1 MTYPERGECVVIK
14 RKVTEN
20 SGDPRSGPENPPTA
34 LRPTRRALLAGGLG
48 ITALIALPDVLAG
61 SPAYAAQPAAGS
73 STPAAPHFFLYGTTG
88 PRTRAGVE
96 DRNSPGVGSNLA
108 SNVVTGLDLA
118 PVKSADGSTLALVST
133 SPTGSSRSV
142 TLTLVDTQSGVTTS
156 SRTLALPDASSAASI
171 LTKPVFAGPDTVV
184 LLVAVSEPSQ
194 PRTIRKTPATGREAD
209 TTGYTWT
216 THHQVAYFDRGKS
229 AFSGPYPLRLGSNPY
244 LALTDAAADSTHLYL
259 WAVQDYSRIR
269 LGRGTAHRSLTTEF
283 FAIPLG
289 SGTPAVVTAS
299 RGPWPSGAGARILS
313 TGHVARVLTGRD
325 LELYSPADGS
335 LRTVSLAP
343 MHEVGAAKP
352 GAITLDSL
360 PNGNVLIT
368 NSAFGRATVVDPAA
382 RFATVAVA
390 DYPRVPYPVRG
401 ASVSCDGTT
410 LYTLGARDT
419 GGLNAYRLTNGS
431 LTASYSHGETY
442 TGVYQLTGGN
452 LLTLTA
458 GQQTGLSFFT
468 PGLERVATAA
478 SDVLVA
484 GVY

>member
-1 MTYPERGECVVIK
+1 MAIR
-14 RKVTEN
+14 RHVTEG
-20 SGDPRSGPENPPTA
+20 SRGFRSGPENPLTAPT
-34 LRPTRRALLAGGLG
+34 PTRRAVLAGGLG

-61 SPAYAAQPAAGS
+61 SPAYAAQRTAVGG

-88 PRTRAGVE
+88 PRTHAGVE
-96 DRNSPGVGSNLA
+96 DRKSPGTGASSA

-133 SPTGSSRSV
+133 SSTGASRSV
-142 TLTLVDTQSGVTTS
+142 TLTLVDTQSGATTA
-156 SRTLALPDASSAASI
+156 RKTLALPDASSAASI
-171 LTKPVFAGPDTVV
+171 LTRPVFAGPDTVV

-194 PRTIRKTPATGREAD
+194 PRAVRKTPATGRETV

-216 THHQVAYFDRGKS
+216 TRHQVAYFDRGRS
-229 AFSGPYPLRLGSNPY
+229 TFNGPHPVRLGSNPY

-259 WAVQDYSRIR
+259 WAVQDYSRVL
-269 LGRGTAHRSLTTEF
+269 LGKGAAHTSLTTEF

-289 SGTPAVVTAS
+289 SGTPAAAAAS
-299 RGPWPSGAGARILS
+299 RGPWPSGANARILA
-313 TGHVARVLTGRD
+313 TGHVARVLAGRD

-360 PNGNVLIT
+360 PNGNAVIT
-368 NSAFGRATVVDPAA
+368 NSALGRATVVDPAA
-382 RFATVAVA
+382 QFATVVVA

-401 ASVSCDGTT
+401 ASVSADGTT
-410 LYTLGARDT
+410 LYTLGARGT
-419 GGLNAYRLTNGS
+419 GGLNAYRMSDGS
-431 LTASYSHGETY
+431 LTASYTHGETY
-442 TGVYQLTGGN
+442 TGVYQMAGGN

-468 PGLERVATAA
+468 PGLEPVATAA
-478 SDVLVA
+478 TDVLVA

>member
-1 MTYPERGECVVIK
+1 MVVK
-14 RKVTEN
+14 RHVTK
-20 SGDPRSGPENPPTA
+20 GADGARSGPENPPAA
-34 LRPTRRALLAGGLG
+34 LRPSRRAVLSGGLG

-61 SPAYAAQPAAGS
+61 SPAYAAQAAADS
-73 STPAAPHFFLYGTTG
+73 STPPAPHFFLYGTTG
-88 PRTRAGVE
+88 PRTPAGVE
-96 DRNSPGVGSNLA
+96 GRKSPGTGSSLA

-118 PVKSADGSTLALVST
+118 PVRSADGGTLALVST

-142 TLTLVDTQSGVTTS
+142 TLTLVDTQSGATTS
-156 SRTLALPDASSAASI
+156 GGTLALPDASSAASI

-184 LLVAVSEPSQ
+184 LLVAVSEPSH
-194 PRTIRKTPATGREAD
+194 PRTIRKTPAGGRETV
-209 TTGYTWT
+209 TTGHTWT

-229 AFSGPYPLRLGSNPY
+229 TFSGPYPLGLGSNPY
-244 LALTDAAADSTHLYL
+244 LALTDAAADATHLYL

-269 LGRGTAHRSLTTEF
+269 LGKGAGHTFLTTEF

-299 RGPWPSGAGARILS
+299 HGPWPSGAGAQILA
-313 TGHVARVLTGRD
+313 TGHVARVIAGRD

-360 PNGNVLIT
+360 PNGNALIT
-368 NSAFGRATVVDPAA
+368 NSALGRATVVDPVA
-382 RFATVAVA
+382 RFATVTVA
-390 DYPRVPYPVRG
+390 DYPRVPCPVRG
-401 ASVSCDGTT
+401 ASVSSDGTT

-419 GGLNAYRLTNGS
+419 GGLNAYKLTNGS
-431 LTASYSHGETY
+431 LTASYTHGETY
-442 TGVYQLTGGN
+442 TGVYQLAGGN

-468 PGLERVATAA
+468 PRLERVATAA
-478 SDVLVA
+478 TDVLVA